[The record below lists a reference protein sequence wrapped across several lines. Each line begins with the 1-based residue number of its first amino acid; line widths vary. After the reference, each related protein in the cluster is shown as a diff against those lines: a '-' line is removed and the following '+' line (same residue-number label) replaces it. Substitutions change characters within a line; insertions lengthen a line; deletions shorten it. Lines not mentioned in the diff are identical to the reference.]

1 MASTRGE
8 RLRAARRHRF
18 RSARAAALAMAIP
31 TSTYGAH
38 ERAEQPGGRDYG
50 PDEATRY
57 ARCFGVT
64 PEWLLTGLGS
74 DFDVSFAPEAFE
86 SSRKPTIPVVGYVGA
101 GAEAHYY
108 VVSQGHLDEI
118 ERPKLFRE
126 KTVIL
131 EIRDDDL
138 GPLFNRWRVFFD
150 DARDPVTPD
159 LFGYLCVVGLDDER
173 IVLRQVRPGKTE
185 GRYNLIVQFGPSLVD
200 VPVKWA
206 AKVKTILP
214 P

>member
-18 RSARAAALAMAIP
+18 RSARAAALAMETP

-50 PDEATRY
+50 PDEASRY
-57 ARCFGVT
+57 ARRFGVT
-64 PEWLLTGLGS
+64 PEWLLTGVGS
-74 DFDVSFAPEAFE
+74 EFDTTFAPEAFE
-86 SSRKPTIPVVGYVGA
+86 ASPKPSIPVVGYVGA
-101 GAEAHYY
+101 GAQAHYY
-108 VVSQGHLDEI
+108 AVSEGHLDEI
-118 ERPKLFRE
+118 ERPELFHE

-150 DARDPVTPD
+150 EVREPVTPD
-159 LFGYLCVVGLDDER
+159 LFGYLCVVAVSDGR
-173 IVLRQVRPGKTE
+173 IVLRQVRPGEAE
-185 GRYNLIVQFGPSLVD
+185 GRYNLVAQVGPPLLNVSVE
-200 VPVKWA
+200 WA
-206 AKVKTILP
+206 AKVRTILP

>member
-18 RSARAAALAMAIP
+18 RSARAAALAMGIP

-50 PDEATRY
+50 PDEATQY
-57 ARCFGVT
+57 ARRFGVT
-64 PEWLLTGLGS
+64 PEWLLTGVGS
-74 DFDVSFAPEAFE
+74 EFDTTFAPEAFE
-86 SSRKPTIPVVGYVGA
+86 ASLKPSIPVVGYVGA
-101 GAEAHYY
+101 GAQAHYY
-108 VVSQGHLDEI
+108 AVSEGHLDEI
-118 ERPKLFRE
+118 ARPELFHE
-126 KTVIL
+126 NTVIL

-150 DARDPVTPD
+150 EVREPVTPD
-159 LFGYLCVVGLDDER
+159 LFGYLCVVALLDGR
-173 IVLRQVRPGKTE
+173 IVLRQVRPGEAE
-185 GRYNLIVQFGPSLVD
+185 GRYNLVAQIGPPLLN
-200 VPVKWA
+200 VPVEWA

>member
-1 MASTRGE
+1 MTSTRGD
-8 RLRAARRHRF
+8 RLRTARKRRF
-18 RSARAAALAMAIP
+18 RSARAAAIAMGLP

-57 ARCFGVT
+57 AHRFGVT

-74 DFDVSFAPEAFE
+74 DFDVAFAPEEFLPHD
-86 SSRKPTIPVVGYVGA
+86 KPTIPVVGYVGA
-101 GAEAHYY
+101 GAQAYY
-108 VVSQGHLDEI
+108 YAVSEGQLDEI
-118 ERPKLFRE
+118 ERPALFQE

-138 GPLFNRWRVFFD
+138 GPLFNRWRVFYD
-150 DARDPVTPD
+150 DARAPVTPD
-159 LFGYLCVVGLDDER
+159 LFGYLCVVGLEDGR
-173 IVLRQVRPGKTE
+173 IMLRQLKPAKTE
-185 GRYNLIVQFGPSLVD
+185 GRYNLIAQFAPLLLD
-200 VPVKWA
+200 VPVVWA